1 MYAAP
6 VMAGYLPPLPTIRA
20 FLAIAAQGR
29 FNRAAESLG
38 LTESAVSHQLRKLEE
53 GLGVRLLER
62 KPDGIALTEAGL
74 RFQEKAERA
83 MRLLSDAVEDVKSIQ
98 FGKVSITLA
107 RALAV
112 HWLVPRYAGLHA
124 AHPEI
129 ELQLL
134 PTTRLCDL
142 AREHIDLGIRYG
154 DGVWPG
160 LKATHLIEEVCFPVA
175 TPTLAK
181 EWRQA
186 GWEGFRSKA
195 RIIVNGTHP
204 DEWSVWCAHSGWIR
218 PDQRRGSTLESF
230 DFVLQAGLAGAGLI
244 MGRRPMVDDYL
255 TRGELEAPFG
265 TVGMVGKSYFL
276 VWPAD
281 RLPNVRTRA
290 VIDWLLDCAA
300 KTAKA

>member
-1 MYAAP
+1 
-6 VMAGYLPPLPTIRA
+6 MASYLPPLPTVRA
-20 FLAIAAQGR
+20 FLEITAHGR

-38 LTESAVSHQLRKLEE
+38 LTESAVSHQLRKLEQA
-53 GLGVRLLER
+53 LGVRLLER
-62 KPDGIALTEAGL
+62 KPDGVALTEAGL

-83 MRLLSDAVEDVKSIQ
+83 MRLLSDAVEEVKSIQ

-107 RALAV
+107 RALAA
-112 HWLVPRYAGLHA
+112 HWLVPRYVGLHA

-142 AREHIDLGIRYG
+142 ARERIDLGIRYG

-175 TPTLAK
+175 TPTLAR

-186 GWEGFRSKA
+186 GWDGFRSKA
-195 RIIVNGTHP
+195 RIIVNGAHP
-204 DEWSVWCAHSGWIR
+204 DEWSVWCAQSGWAA
-218 PDQRRGSTLESF
+218 PDQRRSSTLESF

-255 TRGELEAPFG
+255 SRGELEAPFG
-265 TVGMVGKSYFL
+265 TVGMVGNSYFL
-276 VWPAD
+276 VWPMD
-281 RLPNVRTRA
+281 RRPNARTRT
-290 VIDWLLDCAA
+290 VIDWLLDCV
-300 KTAKA
+300 AKAPKA

>member
-1 MYAAP
+1 MR
-6 VMAGYLPPLPTIRA
+6 VCMPPIRKSSFSSFRQHA
-20 FLAIAAQGR
+20 CAIWRENTSISASGM
-29 FNRAAESLG
+29 E
-38 LTESAVSHQLRKLEE
+38 TE
-53 GLGVRLLER
+53 
-62 KPDGIALTEAGL
+62 
-74 RFQEKAERA
+74 
-83 MRLLSDAVEDVKSIQ
+83 
-98 FGKVSITLA
+98 FG
-107 RALAV
+107 
-112 HWLVPRYAGLHA
+112 
-124 AHPEI
+124 
-129 ELQLL
+129 
-134 PTTRLCDL
+134 
-142 AREHIDLGIRYG
+142 
-154 DGVWPG
+154 PG

-300 KTAKA
+300 KTAEA